1 LLREGWCESPLL
13 SSCVRVGEVKSR
25 SRRCSAI
32 ACLSMTQRCSA
43 WQGKGMRALIFRF
56 EKGGFSYRIGRGIG
70 AIAPLSFL

>member
-1 LLREGWCESPLL
+1 
-13 SSCVRVGEVKSR
+13 
-25 SRRCSAI
+25 
-32 ACLSMTQRCSA
+32 MTQRCSA